1 MSYKK
6 GVHICKG
13 VTLMAFDGIVTKAIT
28 SELQQ
33 LVGGRIDKIYEPN
46 KNEVVLDFY
55 LNGVN
60 YALNIC
66 TNSQNYRINL
76 TTHSKPNPK
85 TALNFCMLLRK
96 NLIGLRIK
104 NIISAN
110 LERVVTIEFEGFD
123 DIDDIITKKL
133 IIELMGRHCNIILV
147 DENNIIIDSLRHIS
161 SSDNELTRNIIPHVK
176 YIYPTTNKLN
186 FLEVTDSNDFKLK
199 LNYNEITVTQLP
211 SYISNIFNG
220 ISKNFVKHIIKTLNI
235 DSSIIVN
242 DKILEQIYN
251 YINDIIISTDSLDLS
266 FEIVKDS
273 NGVTKDYVLTK
284 KKVDKI
290 FPLNFFIDDYYFNK
304 ESSEEFKIY
313 RNSISKLILDT
324 LKKYNKR
331 LFNINEKLKECDNMD
346 KYKLYG
352 ELITAN
358 LYRIKNSNIDKLELE
373 NYYDNNSII
382 TIPLDKRYS
391 PSHNAKLFFKKYNK
405 LKNAL
410 TIVGKQKQETLKD
423 LDYIESVVYE
433 LETCSSID
441 DITNIFEE
449 ISESSVF
456 KERTDKYKEKKHPKV
471 KKSKLTKNKNVN
483 FNPIKYKIED
493 YTLLVGRNNTE
504 NDYLTLKYAKKT
516 DIWFH
521 TKDIH
526 GSHCILVLNNR
537 PYPDNDILIKCSEIT
552 AYHSKARNSSNVPV
566 DFCEVKYVKKPNGSK
581 PGMVIYKNNKTLN
594 VNPKIGC

>member
-1 MSYKK
+1 
-6 GVHICKG
+6 
-13 VTLMAFDGIVTKAIT
+13 MAFDGIVTKAIT

-46 KNEVVLDFY
+46 KNEVILGFY
-55 LNGVN
+55 LNGFN

-66 TNSQNYRINL
+66 TNSQNYRLHL

-104 NIISAN
+104 NIISTN

-123 DIDDIITKKL
+123 EIDDIITKKL

-161 SSDNELTRNIIPHVK
+161 SNDNELTRNIIPHVK
-176 YIYPTTNKLN
+176 YIYPSTNKLN
-186 FLEVTDSNDFKLK
+186 FLEVSDFNDFKTK
-199 LNYNEITVTQLP
+199 LNYSEITVNQLP
-211 SYISNIFNG
+211 LTISNIFNG
-220 ISKNFVKHIIKTLNI
+220 ISKSFVKYIIGMLNI
-235 DSSIIVN
+235 DSSTNVN
-242 DKILEQIYN
+242 DVILEQIYN
-251 YINDIIISTDSLDLS
+251 YINDIIVNTDSLNLGFD
-266 FEIVKDS
+266 IIKDS
-273 NGVTKDYVLTK
+273 NGVSKDYVLTK
-284 KKVDKI
+284 KNTDTP
-290 FPLNFFIDDYYFNK
+290 FQLNFFIDDYYFNK

-331 LFNINEKLKECDNMD
+331 LYNINEKLKECDQMD

-358 LYRIKNSNIDKLELE
+358 LYRIQNSNTDKLELE

-405 LKNAL
+405 LKHAL
-410 TIVGKQKQETLKD
+410 IIVGEQKQDTLKD

-433 LETCSSID
+433 LETCSSIED
-441 DITNIFEE
+441 LTNIFEE

-456 KERTDKYKEKKHPKV
+456 KEKTDKYKEKKNPKI

-483 FNPIKYKIED
+483 FNPIKYKIGD
-493 YTLLVGRNNTE
+493 YTFLVGRNNVE
-504 NDYLTLKYAKKT
+504 NDYLTLKYAKKS
-516 DIWFH
+516 DLWFH

-526 GSHCILVLNNR
+526 GSHCILVLNNGH
-537 PYPDNDILIKCSEIT
+537 YPDNDILIKCAEIS
-552 AYHSKARNSSNVPV
+552 AYHSKAKNSSNVPV

-594 VNPKIGC
+594 VNPKIEC

>member
-1 MSYKK
+1 
-6 GVHICKG
+6 
-13 VTLMAFDGIVTKAIT
+13 MAFDGIVTKAIT

-46 KNEVVLDFY
+46 KNEVVLGFY

-66 TNSQNYRINL
+66 TNSQNYRIHL

-110 LERVVTIEFEGFD
+110 LERVVTIEFEAFD

-358 LYRIKNSNIDKLELE
+358 LYRIKNSNTDKLELE

-526 GSHCILVLNNR
+526 GSHCILVLNNK
-537 PYPDNDILIKCSEIT
+537 PYPNNDILIKCAEIT

>member
-46 KNEVVLDFY
+46 KNEVVLGFY

-66 TNSQNYRINL
+66 TNSQNYRIHL

-186 FLEVTDSNDFKLK
+186 FLEVTDFNDFKLK
-199 LNYNEITVTQLP
+199 LNYNEITVNQLP

-235 DSSIIVN
+235 DTSIIVN

-290 FPLNFFIDDYYFNK
+290 FPLNFFIDDYYFDK

-410 TIVGKQKQETLKD
+410 TIVGNQKQETLKD

-526 GSHCILVLNNR
+526 GSHCILVLNNK
-537 PYPDNDILIKCSEIT
+537 PYPDNDILIKCAEIT

-594 VNPKIGC
+594 VNPKIES

>member
-1 MSYKK
+1 
-6 GVHICKG
+6 
-13 VTLMAFDGIVTKAIT
+13 MAFDGIVTKAIT

-46 KNEVVLDFY
+46 KNEVVLGFY

-66 TNSQNYRINL
+66 TNSQNYRIHL

-186 FLEVTDSNDFKLK
+186 FLEVTDFNDFKLK
-199 LNYNEITVTQLP
+199 LNYNEITVNQLP

-235 DSSIIVN
+235 DTSIIVN

-290 FPLNFFIDDYYFNK
+290 FPLNFFIDDYYFDK

-352 ELITAN
+352 ELIAAN

-410 TIVGKQKQETLKD
+410 TIVGNQKQETLKD

-526 GSHCILVLNNR
+526 GSHCILVLNNK
-537 PYPDNDILIKCSEIT
+537 PYPDNDILIKCAEIT

-594 VNPKIGC
+594 VNPKIES

>member
-1 MSYKK
+1 
-6 GVHICKG
+6 
-13 VTLMAFDGIVTKAIT
+13 MAFDGIVTKAIT

-46 KNEVVLDFY
+46 KNEVVLGFY

-66 TNSQNYRINL
+66 TNSQNYRIHL
-76 TTHSKPNPK
+76 STHSKPNPK

-456 KERTDKYKEKKHPKV
+456 KERTDKYKEKEHPKV

-526 GSHCILVLNNR
+526 GSHCILVLNNK
-537 PYPDNDILIKCSEIT
+537 PYPNNDILIKCAEIT

>member
-46 KNEVVLDFY
+46 KNEVVLGFY

-66 TNSQNYRINL
+66 TNSQNYRIHL

-186 FLEVTDSNDFKLK
+186 FLEVTDFNDFKLK
-199 LNYNEITVTQLP
+199 LNYNEITVNQLP

-235 DSSIIVN
+235 DTSIIVN

-290 FPLNFFIDDYYFNK
+290 FPLNFFIDDYYFDK

-358 LYRIKNSNIDKLELE
+358 LYRIKNSNTDKLELE

-410 TIVGKQKQETLKD
+410 TIVGNQKQETLKD

-537 PYPDNDILIKCSEIT
+537 PYPDNDILIKCAEIT

-594 VNPKIGC
+594 VNPKIES

>member
-1 MSYKK
+1 
-6 GVHICKG
+6 
-13 VTLMAFDGIVTKAIT
+13 MAFDGIVTKAIT

-33 LVGGRIDKIYEPN
+33 LIGGRINKIYEPN
-46 KNEVVLDFY
+46 KNEVVLGFY

-66 TNSQNYRINL
+66 TNSQNYRIHL

-85 TALNFCMLLRK
+85 TAFNFCMLLRK

-161 SSDNELTRNIIPHVK
+161 SSDNDLTRTIIPHVK
-176 YIYPTTNKLN
+176 YVYPTTNKLN
-186 FLEVTDSNDFKLK
+186 FLEVTNFKDFKSK
-199 LNYNEITVTQLP
+199 LNYNEITVNHLP
-211 SYISNIFNG
+211 SLIFNTFNG
-220 ISKNFVKHIIKTLNI
+220 ISKNFANHIIKTLGI
-235 DSSIIVN
+235 DSFIIVN

-266 FEIVKDS
+266 FEIIKDS
-273 NGVTKDYVLTK
+273 NSAAKDYVLTK
-284 KKVDKI
+284 KKTDKI
-290 FPLNFFIDDYYFNK
+290 FPLNFFIDDYYFDK

-324 LKKYNKR
+324 LKKYNQR

-358 LYRIKNSNIDKLELE
+358 LYRIKNFNTNKLELE

-410 TIVGKQKQETLKD
+410 TIVGKQKQDTLKD

-456 KERTDKYKEKKHPKV
+456 KERTDKYKKKKIPKV

-493 YTLLVGRNNTE
+493 YTFLVGRNNTE

-526 GSHCILVLNNR
+526 GSHCILMLNNA
-537 PYPDNDILIKCSEIT
+537 PYPDNDILIKCAKIA

-566 DFCEVKYVKKPNGSK
+566 DFCEVKYVKKPNSSK

-594 VNPKIGC
+594 VNPKIEF